1 MSAVVAGRTS
11 SIRVSIASTTLQ
23 AAASLS
29 GLVRGRPGKCQGD
42 HGATATEYALVA
54 SLIAVVIVAAVTVF
68 GRNVSGLFLV
78 PASVFNP

>member
-1 MSAVVAGRTS
+1 M
-11 SIRVSIASTTLQ
+11 
-23 AAASLS
+23 
-29 GLVRGRPGKCQGD
+29 
-42 HGATATEYALVA
+42 A